1 MSTSAIA
8 PESPASVQS
17 GASAA
22 RGLRRVL
29 NNFYVRRL
37 AKALFTV
44 WVVSTIIF
52 FLIRLLPGNPIEQY
66 IARLIETQGMDYE
79 NARMQAAAL
88 FAIDLDAP
96 LWKQYLDY
104 LLNLLS
110 GNLGVSITSPGTT
123 VTSIIA
129 RFLPWTIFSV
139 GVGLI
144 LSFTIGILLGL
155 MMAYRREG
163 LLDHTLTIFASV
175 VSSVPNYLLGIL
187 LVVWLGVQWKVL
199 PIAQM
204 RGTMSPG
211 VTPSFTFAF
220 LYDALFHAFLPI
232 LTYVLTTVGTWML
245 SMKGSTIG
253 TLGEDFVT
261 VARARGLKDWRI
273 TTAYVGRNAALP
285 LFTQLTIAIGFVVG
299 GSFLIETIFQ
309 YQGIGYV
316 LSNAI
321 AQRDYPVMQGVFL
334 IITMSVIFAN
344 LLADFLYGWL
354 DPRIKIG

>member
-1 MSTSAIA
+1 MSTSATV
-8 PESPASVQS
+8 PESLSDAPTVTGSS
-17 GASAA
+17 WT
-22 RGLRRVL
+22 RRIIQ
-29 NNFYVRRL
+29 NFYVRRI
-37 AKALFTV
+37 AKAVFTI

-52 FLIRLLPGNPIEQY
+52 FLIRLLPGNPVEQY

-96 LWKQYLDY
+96 MWKQYIDY
-104 LLNLLS
+104 LGNLMR

-129 RFLPWTIFSV
+129 RFLPWTLFSV
-139 GVGLI
+139 GTGLI
-144 LSFTIGILLGL
+144 LSFTLGILLGL

-175 VSSVPNYLLGIL
+175 VSSVPNYLIGIL

-211 VTPSFTFAF
+211 VTPAFTFAF

-232 LTYVLTTVGTWML
+232 TTYVLTTVGTWML
-245 SMKGSTIG
+245 SMKGSTVG

-316 LSNAI
+316 LSAAI

-334 IITMSVIFAN
+334 VITVSVILAN
-344 LLADFLYGWL
+344 LMADFLYGWL
-354 DPRIKIG
+354 DPRIKVG

>member
-1 MSTSAIA
+1 MSTSAPVVETA
-8 PESPASVQS
+8 RQRPSVA
-17 GASAA
+17 GW
-22 RGLRRVL
+22 GLWRFVTQ
-29 NNFYVRRL
+29 NFYVRRL
-37 AKALFTV
+37 FKALVTV

-52 FLIRLLPGNPIEQY
+52 FLIRLLPGNPVEQY
-66 IARLIETQGMDYE
+66 ISRLIETQGMDYE

-96 LWKQYLDY
+96 LWVQYGEY
-104 LLNLLS
+104 LGNLLS
-110 GNLGVSITSPGTT
+110 GNLGVSITSPGTP
-123 VTSIIA
+123 VTAMIG
-129 RFLPWTIFSV
+129 RFLPWTLFSV

-144 LSFTIGILLGL
+144 LSFTLGILLGL

-163 LLDHTLTIFASV
+163 VLDHVLTILASI

-211 VTPSFTFAF
+211 VVPAFTFAF
-220 LYDALFHAFLPI
+220 VYDALYHAFLPI
-232 LTYVLTTVGTWML
+232 FTYVLTTMGNWML
-245 SMKGSTIG
+245 SMKGSTVG

-261 VARARGLKDWRI
+261 VARARGLNDWRI

-316 LSNAI
+316 LGSAI

-334 IITMSVIFAN
+334 VITMSVILAN

-354 DPRIKIG
+354 DPRIKVS

>member
-1 MSTSAIA
+1 MSTSVTV
-8 PESPASVQS
+8 EENVR
-17 GASAA
+17 AA
-22 RGLRRVL
+22 RANAPTSVLRTVAQ
-29 NNFYVRRL
+29 NFYVRRIS
-37 AKALFTV
+37 KALFTI

-52 FLIRLLPGNPIEQY
+52 FLIRLLPGNPVEQY

-79 NARMQAAAL
+79 NARSQAAAL
-88 FAIDLDAP
+88 FAIDLNAP

-104 LLNLLS
+104 LGNLLQ
-110 GNLGVSITSPGTT
+110 GNLGVSLTSPGTS
-123 VTSIIA
+123 VSSIIA

-139 GVGLI
+139 GIGLT
-144 LSFTIGILLGL
+144 LSFTFGILLGL

-163 LLDHTLTIFASV
+163 FLDHSLTVFASV
-175 VSSVPNYLLGIL
+175 VSSIPNYLIGIL
-187 LVVWLGVQWKVL
+187 LVVWLGVQWKIL

-211 VTPSFTFAF
+211 VTPAFTWAF
-220 LYDALFHAFLPI
+220 FSDALFHAFLPI
-232 LTYVLTTVGTWML
+232 STYVLTTVGTWML
-245 SMKGSTIG
+245 SMKGSTVG

-316 LSNAI
+316 LSGAI

-334 IITMSVIFAN
+334 VITVSVILAN

-354 DPRIKIG
+354 DPRIKFG

>member
-1 MSTSAIA
+1 MTTSATA
-8 PESPASVQS
+8 PDNLGNVQA
-17 GASAA
+17 GSAPNL
-22 RGLRRVL
+22 LRRFTQ
-29 NNFYVRRL
+29 NYYVRRI
-37 AKALFTV
+37 AKALFTIWIV
-44 WVVSTIIF
+44 ITIIF
-52 FLIRLLPGNPIEQY
+52 FLIRLLPGNPVEQY

-79 NARMQAAAL
+79 NARSQAAAL

-96 LWKQYLDY
+96 LWQQYLNY
-104 LLNLLS
+104 LNNLLH
-110 GNLGVSITSPGTT
+110 GDLGVSLTSPGTS
-123 VTSIIA
+123 VSSIIA
-129 RFLPWTIFSV
+129 RFLPWTLFSV
-139 GVGLI
+139 GIGLI
-144 LSFTIGILLGL
+144 LSFTFGILLGL

-163 LLDHTLTIFASV
+163 FLDHSLTIFASV
-175 VSSVPNYLLGIL
+175 VSSIPNYLIGIL
-187 LVVWLGVQWKVL
+187 LVVWLGVQWKIL

-211 VTPSFTFAF
+211 VTPSFSLAF
-220 LYDALFHAFLPI
+220 LQDALFHAFLPI
-232 LTYVLTTVGTWML
+232 TVYVLTTIGTWML
-245 SMKGSTIG
+245 SMKGSTVG

-299 GSFLIETIFQ
+299 GSFLIETLFQ

-316 LSNAI
+316 LSGAI

-334 IITMSVIFAN
+334 VITMSVILAN

-354 DPRIKIG
+354 DPRIKVG

>member
-1 MSTSAIA
+1 MSTSATVSESLSKA
-8 PESPASVQS
+8 PSV
-17 GASAA
+17 GAFSWF
-22 RGLRRVL
+22 RRITQNFYIRRVS
-29 NNFYVRRL
+29 
-37 AKALFTV
+37 KALFTI

-52 FLIRLLPGNPIEQY
+52 FLIRLLPGNPVEQY

-96 LWKQYLDY
+96 MWKQYADY
-104 LLNLLS
+104 LGNLLR
-110 GNLGVSITSPGTT
+110 GNFGVSITSPGTT

-129 RFLPWTIFSV
+129 RFLPWTLFSV
-139 GVGLI
+139 GTGLI
-144 LSFTIGILLGL
+144 LSFTLGILLGL

-163 LLDHTLTIFASV
+163 VLDHTLTIFASI
-175 VSSVPNYLLGIL
+175 VSSVPNYLIGIL

-232 LTYVLTTVGTWML
+232 ATYVLTTVGTWML
-245 SMKGSTIG
+245 SMKGSTVG

-316 LSNAI
+316 LSAAI

-334 IITMSVIFAN
+334 VITVSVILAN

-354 DPRIKIG
+354 DPRIKVG

>member
-1 MSTSAIA
+1 MTTSAAVPEKA
-8 PESPASVQS
+8 PANRSASS
-17 GASAA
+17 TGW
-22 RGLRRVL
+22 LRRVTQ
-29 NNFYVRRL
+29 NYYVRRI
-37 AKALFTV
+37 AKALFTIWIV
-44 WVVSTIIF
+44 ITIIF
-52 FLIRLLPGNPIEQY
+52 FLIRLLPGNPVEQY

-79 NARMQAAAL
+79 NARSQAAAL

-96 LWKQYLDY
+96 LWQQYLDY
-104 LLNLLS
+104 LNNLLH
-110 GNLGVSITSPGTT
+110 GDLGVSLTSPGTT
-123 VTSIIA
+123 VSSIIA
-129 RFLPWTIFSV
+129 RFLPWTLFSV
-139 GVGLI
+139 GIGLI
-144 LSFTIGILLGL
+144 LSFTFGILLGL

-163 LLDHTLTIFASV
+163 FLDHSLTIFASV
-175 VSSVPNYLLGIL
+175 VSSIPNYLIGIL
-187 LVVWLGVQWKVL
+187 LVVWLGVQWKIL

-211 VTPSFTFAF
+211 VTPSFSLAF
-220 LYDALFHAFLPI
+220 LQDALFHAFLPI
-232 LTYVLTTVGTWML
+232 TTYVLTTVGTWML
-245 SMKGSTIG
+245 SMKGSTVG

-299 GSFLIETIFQ
+299 GSFLIETLFQ

-316 LSNAI
+316 LSGAI

-334 IITMSVIFAN
+334 VITMSVILAN

-354 DPRIKIG
+354 DPRIKVG

>member
-1 MSTSAIA
+1 MTTTATAPDSLSDMQARRAPNVFQRIA
-8 PESPASVQS
+8 Q
-17 GASAA
+17 
-22 RGLRRVL
+22 
-29 NNFYVRRL
+29 NFYVRRI
-37 AKALFTV
+37 AKALFTIWIV
-44 WVVSTIIF
+44 ITIIF
-52 FLIRLLPGNPIEQY
+52 FLIRLLPGNPVEQY

-79 NARMQAAAL
+79 NARSQAAAL

-96 LWKQYLDY
+96 LWQQYLNY
-104 LLNLLS
+104 LNNLLH
-110 GNLGVSITSPGTT
+110 GDLGVSLTSPGTS
-123 VTSIIA
+123 VSSIIA
-129 RFLPWTIFSV
+129 RFLPWTLFSV
-139 GVGLI
+139 GIGLI
-144 LSFTIGILLGL
+144 LSFTFGILLGL

-163 LLDHTLTIFASV
+163 FLDHSLTIFASV
-175 VSSVPNYLLGIL
+175 VSSIPNYLIGIL
-187 LVVWLGVQWKVL
+187 LVVWLGVQWKIL

-211 VTPSFTFAF
+211 VTPSFSFAF
-220 LYDALFHAFLPI
+220 LWDALFHAFLPI
-232 LTYVLTTVGTWML
+232 TVYVLTTIGTWML
-245 SMKGSTIG
+245 SMKGSTVG

-299 GSFLIETIFQ
+299 GSFLIETLFQ

-316 LSNAI
+316 LSAAI

-334 IITMSVIFAN
+334 VITMSVILAN

-354 DPRIKIG
+354 DPRIKVG

>member
-1 MSTSAIA
+1 MTTSATV
-8 PESPASVQS
+8 PEKLPAKRPGSS
-17 GASAA
+17 TGW
-22 RGLRRVL
+22 LRRIAQ
-29 NNFYVRRL
+29 NFYVRRI
-37 AKALFTV
+37 ARALLMV
-44 WVVSTIIF
+44 WIVSTIIF

-66 IARLIETQGMDYE
+66 INRLIETQGMDYE
-79 NARMQAAAL
+79 NARSQAAAL
-88 FAIDLDAP
+88 FAIDLNAP
-96 LWKQYLDY
+96 LWQQYFDY
-104 LLNLLS
+104 IWNLS
-110 GNLGVSITSPGTT
+110 RGNLGVSITSPGTP
-123 VTSIIA
+123 VSALIA
-129 RFLPWTIFSV
+129 RFLPWTLFSV

-144 LSFTIGILLGL
+144 LSFTFGILLGL

-163 LLDHTLTIFASV
+163 LLDHTLTVFASV
-175 VSSVPNYLLGIL
+175 VSSVPNYLIGIL

-211 VTPSFTFAF
+211 VTPAFSWAF
-220 LYDALFHAFLPI
+220 LADALFHAFLPSS
-232 LTYVLTTVGTWML
+232 TYVFTTIGTWML
-245 SMKGSTIG
+245 SMKGSTVG
-253 TLGEDFVT
+253 MLGEDFVT

-316 LSNAI
+316 LGAAI

-334 IITMSVIFAN
+334 VITMSVILAN
-344 LLADFLYGWL
+344 TLADFLYGWL
-354 DPRIKIG
+354 DPRIKAG

>member
-1 MSTSAIA
+1 MTITATAEPI
-8 PESPASVQS
+8 S
-17 GASAA
+17 GAQVNSAPNP
-22 RGLRRVL
+22 LRRIMQ
-29 NNFYVRRL
+29 NFYVRRI
-37 AKALFTV
+37 AKALFTIWIV
-44 WVVSTIIF
+44 ITIIF
-52 FLIRLLPGNPIEQY
+52 FLIRLLPGNPVEQY

-79 NARMQAAAL
+79 NARSQAAAL

-104 LLNLLS
+104 LVNLLQ
-110 GNLGVSITSPGTT
+110 GNLGVSLTSPGTT
-123 VTSIIA
+123 VASIIA
-129 RFLPWTIFSV
+129 RFLPWTLFSV
-139 GVGLI
+139 GIGLI
-144 LSFTIGILLGL
+144 LSFTLGILLGL

-163 LLDHTLTIFASV
+163 ILDHTLTIFASV
-175 VSSVPNYLLGIL
+175 ASSVPNYLIGIL

-211 VTPSFTFAF
+211 VAPSFTLAF

-232 LTYVLTTVGTWML
+232 ITYVLTTVGTWML
-245 SMKGSTIG
+245 SMKGSTVG
-253 TLGEDFVT
+253 ALGEDFVT

-299 GSFLIETIFQ
+299 GSFLIETLFQ

-316 LSNAI
+316 LSGAI

-334 IITMSVIFAN
+334 VITVSVILAN

-354 DPRIKIG
+354 DPRIKVG

>member
-1 MSTSAIA
+1 MSTSATV
-8 PESPASVQS
+8 PESL
-17 GASAA
+17 SAD
-22 RGLRRVL
+22 RPGTSTSLLRRFTQ
-29 NNFYVRRL
+29 NFYVRRI
-37 AKALFTV
+37 ANALFTI

-52 FLIRLLPGNPIEQY
+52 FLIRLLPGNPVEQY

-79 NARMQAAAL
+79 NARSQAAAL

-96 LWKQYLDY
+96 LWKQYFDY
-104 LLNLLS
+104 LTNLLQ
-110 GNLGVSITSPGTT
+110 GNLGVSITSPGTS
-123 VTSIIA
+123 VSAIIA
-129 RFLPWTIFSV
+129 RFLPWTLFSV
-139 GVGLI
+139 GIGLI
-144 LSFTIGILLGL
+144 LSFTFGILLGL

-163 LLDHTLTIFASV
+163 FLDHTLTIFASV
-175 VSSVPNYLLGIL
+175 VSSIPNYLIGIL
-187 LVVWLGVQWKVL
+187 LVVWLGVQWKIL

-211 VTPSFTFAF
+211 VTPSFSLAF
-220 LYDALFHAFLPI
+220 LQDALFHAFLPI
-232 LTYVLTTVGTWML
+232 TTYVLTTVGTWML
-245 SMKGSTIG
+245 SMKGSTVG

-299 GSFLIETIFQ
+299 GSFLIETLFQ

-316 LSNAI
+316 LSGAI

-334 IITMSVIFAN
+334 VITVSVILAN

-354 DPRIKIG
+354 DPRIKVG

>member
-1 MSTSAIA
+1 MTSSATA
-8 PESPASVQS
+8 PESLGNAQVRNAPNL
-17 GASAA
+17 
-22 RGLRRVL
+22 LRRFTQ
-29 NNFYVRRL
+29 NYYVRRI
-37 AKALFTV
+37 ANALFTI

-52 FLIRLLPGNPIEQY
+52 FLIRLLPGNPVEQY

-79 NARMQAAAL
+79 NARSQAAAL

-96 LWKQYLDY
+96 LWQQYLDY
-104 LLNLLS
+104 LVNLLQ
-110 GNLGVSITSPGTT
+110 GNLGVSITSPGTS
-123 VTSIIA
+123 VSAIIA
-129 RFLPWTIFSV
+129 RFLPWTLFSV
-139 GVGLI
+139 GIGLI
-144 LSFTIGILLGL
+144 LSFTFGILLGL

-163 LLDHTLTIFASV
+163 FLDHSLTIFASV
-175 VSSVPNYLLGIL
+175 VSSIPNYLIGIL
-187 LVVWLGVQWKVL
+187 LVVWLGVQWKIL

-211 VTPSFTFAF
+211 VTPSFSLAF
-220 LYDALFHAFLPI
+220 LQDALFHAFLPI
-232 LTYVLTTVGTWML
+232 TTYVLTTVGTWML
-245 SMKGSTIG
+245 SMKGSTVG

-299 GSFLIETIFQ
+299 GSFLIETLFQ

-316 LSNAI
+316 LSGAI

-334 IITMSVIFAN
+334 VITVSVILAN

-354 DPRIKIG
+354 DPRIKVG

>member
-1 MSTSAIA
+1 MTTSATTPETLSNTQARSA
-8 PESPASVQS
+8 PHP
-17 GASAA
+17 
-22 RGLRRVL
+22 LRRITQ
-29 NNFYVRRL
+29 NFYVRRI
-37 AKALFTV
+37 AKAIFTI

-52 FLIRLLPGNPIEQY
+52 FLIRLLPGNPVEQY
-66 IARLIETQGMDYE
+66 IARLIESQGMDYE
-79 NARMQAAAL
+79 NARSQAAAL

-96 LWKQYLDY
+96 MWKQYLDY
-104 LLNLLS
+104 LVNLLQ
-110 GNLGVSITSPGTT
+110 GNLGVSLISPGTT
-123 VTSIIA
+123 VSSIIA

-139 GVGLI
+139 GIGLI
-144 LSFTIGILLGL
+144 FSFTLGILLGL

-163 LLDHTLTIFASV
+163 ILDHTLTIFASV
-175 VSSVPNYLLGIL
+175 VSSIPNYLIGIL

-211 VTPSFTFAF
+211 VTPSFSWAF
-220 LYDALFHAFLPI
+220 FQDALFHAFLPI

-245 SMKGSTIG
+245 SMKGSTVG

-299 GSFLIETIFQ
+299 GSFLIETLFQ

-316 LSNAI
+316 LSGAI

-334 IITMSVIFAN
+334 IITVSVILAN

-354 DPRIKIG
+354 DPRIKVG